1 VDAERRP
8 NILDGLNAGVGF
20 PRGAMG
26 TLLRTDDLPVGNR
39 FADESSARR
48 DMEGVHHL
56 GEGFLGAIG
65 SWIENA
71 GPAAPIF
78 YRFADPTL
86 SKLSVGKP
94 HGS

>member
-1 VDAERRP
+1 MP
-8 NILDGLNAGVGF
+8 QSGF
-20 PRGAMG
+20 LEAMG
-26 TLLRTDDLPVGNR
+26 TLPRTDDDLPVGKR

-65 SWIENA
+65 SLIENA

-78 YRFADPTL
+78 YGFADPIL
-86 SKLSVGKP
+86 SKLSVG
-94 HGS
+94 

>member
-1 VDAERRP
+1 MM
-8 NILDGLNAGVGF
+8 IY
-20 PRGAMG
+20 
-26 TLLRTDDLPVGNR
+26 LLGNR

-48 DMEGVHHL
+48 DMEGVQHL

-65 SWIENA
+65 SLIENA

-78 YRFADPTL
+78 YGFADPIL
-86 SKLSVGKP
+86 SKLSAGQP